1 MTTLFRDV
9 HAPLEKSGVDFW
21 WLDWQQYPYTR
32 SIPTLEN
39 LPWLNELYFRNSEKN
54 GLRGASFSRWGMGDH
69 RHPIH
74 FSGDADIHF
83 PMLEFEIP
91 FTSTAGNVGCFYW
104 SHDIGGHMDMGKKN
118 PRDNEAY
125 TRWTQFG
132 ALSAALRIH
141 STRSKDMD
149 RRPWLCPTECTD
161 AMRIAFHLRSELF
174 PYIYSKCST
183 ITRTIGAAHPANV
196 YRYPEKD
203 QAYTNAQQTC
213 LETICWS
220 HLSRL
225 QAAVRTRSRP
235 QKVWIP
241 GRTMVSMVYR
251 GTL

>member
-1 MTTLFRDV
+1 L
-9 HAPLEKSGVDFW
+9 GGW
-21 WLDWQQYPYTR
+21 
-32 SIPTLEN
+32 
-39 LPWLNELYFRNSEKN
+39 
-54 GLRGASFSRWGMGDH
+54 GDH

-174 PYIYSKCST
+174 PYIYSS
-183 ITRTIGAAHPANV
+183 AAQSHEQSVPLIRPM
-196 YRYPEKD
+196 YIDYPEKD
-203 QAYTNAQQTC
+203 QAYTNAQQYMFGDNLLVAPIATAG
-213 LETICWS
+213 S
-220 HLSRL
+220 GPHKV
-225 QAAVRTRSRP
+225 AP
-235 QKVWIP
+235 QKFGSRKDNGIN
-241 GRTMVSMVYR
+241 GYR